1 MWTNLTFSA
10 DMSTFP
16 QLKGSFFYNAFFGK
30 RFNNFGIFS
39 LEFCSYHPWISVIIA
54 HLHYMR
60 NIRIRSYSGPH
71 FFRIFPHL
79 DWIWRDT
86 PHLSVFSPN
95 AGKCG
100 KNADQN
106 NSEYGHFLRSAN
118 CGSYRR
124 RLLTSSSSVH
134 RRWSMT
140 LDYDNDLF
148 CIQPDYMLSC

>member
-16 QLKGSFFYNAFFGK
+16 QLKGSFYYNAFFGK

-54 HLHYMR
+54 HLHYMK

-95 AGKCG
+95 AGKMRTRITPNTDTFYAVQIVG
-100 KNADQN
+100 LIGGD
-106 NSEYGHFLRSAN
+106 YLRAH
-118 CGSYRR
+118 
-124 RLLTSSSSVH
+124 RLCIVDDLWLWT
-134 RRWSMT
+134 MT
-140 LDYDNDLF
+140 MIYFAFNLII
-148 CIQPDYMLSC
+148 C